1 MRTRSALT
9 VGAVTSALVLGA
21 GYALAE
27 AASEAATPT
36 YTGCLAT
43 DGSNKGK
50 LFAVATG
57 STPTRA
63 CTASEKQVRLSSGDI
78 TSIAGGQA
86 VKVTSTELGVP
97 DTNGSVS
104 LDLAPQYKLPQ
115 TCTDGQLPKKTGPT
129 WGCQTL
135 APVARTIYGWANAS
149 HEIGDDWAVIGD
161 GLDIPAGSWVIEA
174 KAQIRGS
181 FDTDSAY
188 GNCRLDVTGVQG
200 ADWSE
205 VYVDDM
211 AVAPVTMAVAITRNA
226 PFRVAV
232 VCRDS
237 ATDSTWSNLRIIAT
251 PTAYNA
257 IPLNQD

>member
-1 MRTRSALT
+1 MRTPTTLA
-9 VGAVTSALVLGA
+9 VGAVTAALVLGA
-21 GYALAE
+21 GFALAE
-27 AASEAATPT
+27 AATEAATPS

-43 DGSNKGK
+43 DGSSKGK
-50 LFAVATG
+50 LFAIATG
-57 STPTRA
+57 STPTRSCLA
-63 CTASEKQVRLSSGDI
+63 TEKQVRLSSGDI

-86 VKVTSTELGVP
+86 VKVTSTEFGVP

-115 TCTDGQLPKKTGPT
+115 TCTEGQLLKKTGPT

-135 APVARTIYGWANAS
+135 APVRPTIYGWANAS
-149 HEIGDDWAVIGD
+149 HEIGNDWAVIGD

-174 KAQIRGS
+174 KAQVRGS

-200 ADWSE
+200 VDWSE
-205 VYVDDM
+205 VYANGM
-211 AVAPVTMAVAITRNA
+211 AVAPITMAVAVTRNA
-226 PFRVAV
+226 AFRVAV

-237 ATDSTWSNLRIIAT
+237 GTDSTWSNLRIIAT
-251 PTAYNA
+251 PTAYA
-257 IPLNQD
+257 ATPLNQD